1 MRGGWRYRVTSI
13 LGTATLAA
21 VAILAGNVRPVQE
34 AFAAVPYFGRPAS
47 AVLSGEELLLA
58 VVTALVVVLA
68 SAWPLFKPEPRRT
81 LDAGLETQRRVVIA
95 MVGLA
100 VLVTSTTPT
109 GCRGRR

>member
-13 LGTATLAA
+13 LGTAVLTV
-21 VAILAGNVRPVQE
+21 VAIVAENTQPVQE
-34 AFAAVPYFGRPAS
+34 AFATVPYFGRPAP

-68 SAWPLFKPEPRRT
+68 SAWPFLKPEPRHT

-100 VLVTSTTPT
+100 VLITSTTPT